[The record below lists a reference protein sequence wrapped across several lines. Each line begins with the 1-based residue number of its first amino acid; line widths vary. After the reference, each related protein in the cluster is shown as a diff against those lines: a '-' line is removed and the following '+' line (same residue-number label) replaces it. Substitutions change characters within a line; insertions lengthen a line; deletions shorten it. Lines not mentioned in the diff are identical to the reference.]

1 MSDWQGSFPD
11 LPVMEELGVQLE
23 AAAARDD
30 ANRPPVQSR
39 GPKRKR
45 SRPSGWHTGRRRLV
59 LWPALVALAVAAV
72 VIPVALLTSS
82 SSPPTN
88 PSPGVEN
95 DDAAVARG
103 SGPQDAWAL
112 TLVPAQDG
120 TCLQLRIGATTEP
133 GAQTC
138 INGPAADSLGDPPA
152 MASRPP
158 VDFGVTNGPQDGFV
172 FGTVTSTA
180 AKVRVSAGEQEVTTG
195 AKTASGRFGQE
206 GLKVFVASFDEPLD
220 AANAIEVV
228 ALDQQGD
235 VIARVARPAR
245 R

>member
-1 MSDWQGSFPD
+1 MSDWQRSFPD
-11 LPVMEELGVQLE
+11 LPVMEELGMQLE

-39 GPKRKR
+39 EPERKR
-45 SRPSGWHTGRRRLV
+45 SRPSGWHTGRRPPVSL
-59 LWPALVALAVAAV
+59 PALVALAVAALA
-72 VIPVALLTSS
+72 IPVALLSS
-82 SSPPTN
+82 SSSRPTEPP
-88 PSPGVEN
+88 PGVA

-103 SGPQDAWAL
+103 NGPEDAWAL
-112 TLVPAQDG
+112 TLVPAQDA

-138 INGPAADSLGDPPA
+138 IKGPPADSLGDPPA

-158 VDFGVTNGPQDGFV
+158 VDFAVANGPQDGFV
-172 FGTVTSTA
+172 FGTVTSRA
-180 AKVRVSAGEQEVTTG
+180 AKVRVSVGEQEVTTDVQAAG
-195 AKTASGRFGQE
+195 GRLGQE

-220 AANAIEVV
+220 AANVIEVV

>member
-1 MSDWQGSFPD
+1 MSDWQQAFPD
-11 LPVMEELGVQLE
+11 LPVMQELGVQLE
-23 AAAARDD
+23 EAVARDD
-30 ANRPPVQSR
+30 ANRTPVPSR
-39 GPKRKR
+39 EPERKR
-45 SRPSGWHTGRRRLV
+45 SLPSGGLSGRLRPA
-59 LWPALVALAVAAV
+59 LWPVLVVLAVAALA
-72 VIPVALLTSS
+72 IPVALLTSS

-95 DDAAVARG
+95 DATIARG

-120 TCLQLRIGATTEP
+120 SCLQLKIGGTTEP

-138 INGPAADSLGDPPA
+138 LDDPAADSSGRPPA

-158 VDFGVTNGPQDGFV
+158 VDFAVKNGPQDGFV

-180 AKVRVSAGEQEVTTG
+180 AKVRVSVGEQEVTTG
-195 AKTASGRFGQE
+195 AKTAGGRLGQE
-206 GLKVFVASFDEPLD
+206 GLKVFVAGFDEPL
-220 AANAIEVV
+220 AAASAIEVV
-228 ALDQQGD
+228 GLDQQGD